1 MTILICQKHS
11 EMSKPKVK
19 PVVTRSVSVSTDYVV
34 YDVVYHHRHHCRFCP
49 CHHHLTSDYEL
60 SALTNAQTCTRTD
73 RHIQT
78 DTHTYIHTYI
88 QTDRHTYRQTQ
99 RQTDTQ
105 TCTHTDRHIQTDTQT
120 DTHTYRQTHIQTDIH
135 TQTDTHTYTQTDRRT
150 DASVSY
156 TCTSKPAVK
165 LKLQSKCEAEQT

>member
-1 MTILICQKHS
+1 MLYCIIAVRISSHSVPTITTPRMMMIILICQKHS

-60 SALTNAQTCTRTD
+60 SALTNAQTCTHTD

-78 DTHTYIHTYI
+78 DTQTDTHTDRQTHIHVHTYIHTYI
-88 QTDRHTYRQTQ
+88 QTDRHTYR
-99 RQTDTQ
+99 
-105 TCTHTDRHIQTDTQT
+105 
-120 DTHTYRQTHIQTDIH
+120 
-135 TQTDTHTYTQTDRRT
+135 QTDRRT